1 MNVARDVSE
10 AEETKVEVVVCQKE
24 ALAKFA
30 NTSSSHSWWWQ
41 KVCLSLSLSLSMHM
55 FANDALYSIH
65 TLYFVSSLRQSWN
78 LEENFFPFWD
88 YFPEALLG

>member
-41 KVCLSLSLSLSMHM
+41 KVCLSLY
-55 FANDALYSIH
+55 AYVCQWCTIH
-65 TLYFVSSLRQSWN
+65 TLSIVVSSYTHITKYYSTL
-78 LEENFFPFWD
+78 PT
-88 YFPEALLG
+88 

>member
-41 KVCLSLSLSLSMHM
+41 KVCLSLSMHM
-55 FANDALYSIH
+55 FANDALYI
-65 TLYFVSSLRQSWN
+65 LSL
-78 LEENFFPFWD
+78 
-88 YFPEALLG
+88 

>member
-41 KVCLSLSLSLSMHM
+41 KVCLSLSLCICLPMMHYTYS
-55 FANDALYSIH
+55 LYSSYTHITKYYS
-65 TLYFVSSLRQSWN
+65 TL
-78 LEENFFPFWD
+78 PT
-88 YFPEALLG
+88 